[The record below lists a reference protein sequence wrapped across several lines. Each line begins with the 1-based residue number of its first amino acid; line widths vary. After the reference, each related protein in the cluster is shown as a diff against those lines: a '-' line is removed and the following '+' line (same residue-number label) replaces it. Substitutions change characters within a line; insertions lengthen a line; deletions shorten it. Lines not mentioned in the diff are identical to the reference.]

1 MVSFPSFKN
10 DAIQNLCSMCFTIME
25 TRDRLQP
32 SSCTAVFYCR
42 IWLVHHDLPSCFM
55 AFYSCYFFF
64 MPFFFLKT
72 KKNCNAMNMPFLTLM
87 YYRVLSSCC
96 LLFMMFHALVHVSL
110 PPVAQCD
117 VLAGVL
123 CMLCML
129 YTVCSTYLSCL
140 FVQWAANI
148 PAL

>member
-1 MVSFPSFKN
+1 
-10 DAIQNLCSMCFTIME
+10 
-25 TRDRLQP
+25 
-32 SSCTAVFYCR
+32 
-42 IWLVHHDLPSCFM
+42 M
-55 AFYSCYFFF
+55 AFSVKAGVILIWHQKINFKMILFISGYNIDDSYIFGGLNLPVLATPSDLC
-64 MPFFFLKT
+64 L
-72 KKNCNAMNMPFLTLM
+72 CLPFLTLV

-96 LLFMMFHALVHVSL
+96 LLFMMFHTLVHVSL
-110 PPVAQCD
+110 PPVSQCD